1 MKTSS
6 PAGPGMKP
14 KKPSSESRK
23 GSGAPVQT
31 VPRASILPYVVAA
44 LAAIILVFWAY
55 SPALN
60 GPFLFDDTTLPFALP
75 AFSPSLPVWLSV
87 DVRPVLFFTYWVNYH
102 IGQNDPYSFHVVNI
116 LIHLVSGWLIFVIVR
131 RLLEW
136 RRGTLLDG
144 RGSVTT
150 LASGDAV
157 PIRAVPSRDREGAVQ
172 TTNDNLLAAFAA
184 AIFLLHPVQTE
195 AVAYLA
201 GRSESL
207 SAMFVL
213 ATLALFL
220 YRRKAAVSW
229 SVVAAVLA
237 LFGLALLSKQSAI
250 VLPALLLLTDYWWNP
265 PFSFQGIR
273 ANWKIYAPMA
283 LGALAG
289 VAFFWRIIRSA
300 ETAGFGMK
308 DLTWYQ
314 YFFTQC
320 RALFV
325 YLGMFLLPMNLTADW
340 DFAISRT
347 VLDRGAIVGMVV
359 LLAMVAAAWHYRRRF
374 PLAGYGFFVF
384 LLMMAPTSSFLP
396 IKDPIA
402 ERRLYSAILGLL
414 LIVVDLVGRVKLERK
429 VLVAACLVVVLLAAV
444 VTHARA
450 AVWSDPLA
458 LWEDTARKAPN
469 KRRVRFQL
477 GYAYFSMNPPQFE
490 RAIAE
495 FEKAAQLEPPD
506 ANLMLDWGLAL
517 DGLNRRAEALAKLRT
532 AAMMDRTAHVYSQ
545 IGMVYAKNGDWAEA
559 LDALAAAEKIDA
571 NFPPIYVYRGKIFLI
586 QKRCADASRE
596 YQRALA
602 TLVVEPGYE
611 QPVRELRQLLQTGC
625 H

>member
-14 KKPSSESRK
+14 KKPRENRK
-23 GSGAPVQT
+23 DAAPVQNRA
-31 VPRASILPYVVAA
+31 RASILPYVLAT
-44 LAAIILVFWAY
+44 LAAVILVFWAY

-60 GPFLFDDTTLPFALP
+60 GPFLFDDTSLPFALP
-75 AFSPSLPVWLSV
+75 AFSPALPVWLSV

-102 IGQNDPYSFHVVNI
+102 IGQNDPYSFHVVNV
-116 LIHLVSGWLIFVIVR
+116 LFHLVSGWLVFVIVR

-136 RRGTLLDG
+136 RRGPLPNG
-144 RGSVTT
+144 RGSVST
-150 LASGDAV
+150 LASDVAA
-157 PIRAVPSRDREGAVQ
+157 PTRAVPSRDREGAVLS
-172 TTNDNLLAAFAA
+172 TNDNLLAAFAA

-201 GRSESL
+201 GRSDSL

-213 ATLALFL
+213 AAFAVFL
-220 YRRKAAVSW
+220 YRRQAAVSW

-237 LFGLALLSKQSAI
+237 LFGLALFSKQSAI
-250 VLPALLLLTDYWWNP
+250 ALPALLLLTDYWWNP
-265 PFSFQGIR
+265 GFSFQGIR

-289 VAFFWRIIRSA
+289 VKLFWRIIMTA

-320 RALFV
+320 RGLFV
-325 YLGMFLLPMNLTADW
+325 YLGMFLFPANLTADW
-340 DFAISRT
+340 DFPISRT
-347 VLDRGAIVGMVV
+347 ILDRGAIVGLV
-359 LLAMVAAAWHYRRRF
+359 LLLALAAAAWHYRRRF

-384 LLMMAPTSSFLP
+384 LVMMAPTSSFLP
-396 IKDPIA
+396 IRDPIA
-402 ERRLYSAILGLL
+402 ERHLYPAMLGLL
-414 LIVVDLVGRVKLERK
+414 LIVVDLLGRVKVERK
-429 VLVAACLVVVLLAAV
+429 VLVAACLVVVLLAAG

-450 AVWSDPLA
+450 AVWSDPIA

-477 GYAYFSMNPPQFE
+477 GMAYFFTKQYD
-490 RAIAE
+490 RAIPE

-506 ANLMLDWGLAL
+506 YNLMLDWGLAL
-517 DGLNRRAEALAKLRT
+517 DGLNRRADALAKLRT
-532 AAMMDRTAHVYSQ
+532 AAMMDPTAHVYTQ
-545 IGMVYAKNGDWAEA
+545 IGMVYAKDSLWTEA

-586 QKRCADASRE
+586 QKRYAEAERE
-596 YQRALA
+596 YQRALR

-611 QPVRELRQLLQTGC
+611 QPVRELRQLLQNTP